1 MMILEEGSM
10 SVTHL
15 ETRNV
20 RTGHEVL
27 RTGVVICYMNGRQ
40 FGKAVQ
46 EGLRHCC
53 PSCGD
58 QVYTYAS

>member
-1 MMILEEGSM
+1 M

-40 FGKAVQ
+40 FGRAVPD
-46 EGLRHCC
+46 GLRHCC

-58 QVYTYAS
+58 QVYTFAS